1 MDDYTKNSVARS
13 PCLEYKFSE
22 FRKVH
27 IDQKASVRG
36 SDAYLKKALNA
47 RQTIEKA
54 KLTVHHLNTCP
65 AILYVL

>member
-1 MDDYTKNSVARS
+1 MPRVYIFGNS
-13 PCLEYKFSE
+13 E
-22 FRKVH
+22 VH

-47 RQTIEKA
+47 RQTIEEE
-54 KLTVHHLNTCP
+54 KLTFHNYNTCP

>member
-1 MDDYTKNSVARS
+1 M
-13 PCLEYKFSE
+13 
-22 FRKVH
+22 H

-47 RQTIEKA
+47 RQTIEEEN
-54 KLTVHHLNTCP
+54 LTFLNYNTCP